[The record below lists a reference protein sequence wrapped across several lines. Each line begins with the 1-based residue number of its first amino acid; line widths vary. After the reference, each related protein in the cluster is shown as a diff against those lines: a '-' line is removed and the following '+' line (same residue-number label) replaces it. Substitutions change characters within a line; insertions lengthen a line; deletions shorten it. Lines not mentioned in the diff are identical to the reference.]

1 MHEQEPTYTDPKAFG
16 RYLVLESMDILD
28 QLDDCQVTT
37 SEATSPE
44 AVINALYFMHDVEI
58 FQAWS
63 VDFTQ
68 EERVFHTPEAFESLN
83 NVYKESA
90 DAINFIKTQIWDGN
104 IDVINDLS
112 QLERDYNEDNKQGS
126 EAQSLE
132 LRSESKWYQFIEY
145 TKMIAS
151 DLKPEDF
158 K

>member
-16 RYLVLESMDILD
+16 RYLVLESMDIL
-28 QLDDCQVTT
+28 
-37 SEATSPE
+37 
-44 AVINALYFMHDVEI
+44 